1 MKISSLTKHLGLA
14 ILVLGLAAGC
24 ASTQQQQETE
34 QEQGPSDSKVEAA
47 IQDARDT
54 NQEARS
60 MGADWRDARKLI
72 NEAEAAYEKGNNEQ
86 ALNLA
91 REAKL
96 TAEQNIKDH
105 KEAQRQKEKEAE
117 QEMAENDDMSQPE
130 MRTYTVER
138 GDTLWGISASSKGYN
153 DPYKWP
159 LIYRA
164 NTDKVK
170 DADLIYPDQKLR
182 IRLNPGSEQVDLAVE
197 HAKNRGEW
205 ELGKVESADRKYL
218 GEAGGM

>member
-1 MKISSLTKHLGLA
+1 MNISSLTKHLGMA

-34 QEQGPSDSKVEAA
+34 QTDQGPSDSKVEAA
-47 IQDARDT
+47 IQDARET

-72 NEAEAAYEKGNNEQ
+72 NEAETAFEGDNNEQ

-105 KEAQRQKEKEAE
+105 KEAQKQKEME
-117 QEMAENDDMSQPE
+117 QEE
-130 MRTYTVER
+130 MKSEPKMRSHTVR
-138 GDTLWGISASSKGYN
+138 SGDTLWGISASSKGYN

-164 NTDKVK
+164 NTDKVQ
-170 DADLIYPDQKLR
+170 DADLIYPGQKLK
-182 IRLNPGSEQVDLAVE
+182 IRANPSAEQVDLAVE

-218 GEAGGM
+218 GTAGGM

>member
-1 MKISSLTKHLGLA
+1 MKISSLTKHLGMA

-24 ASTQQQQETE
+24 ASTQEQQQTE
-34 QEQGPSDSKVEAA
+34 QTEGPSDSKVEAA

-72 NEAEAAYEKGNNEQ
+72 NEAETAFENDNNEQ

-91 REAKL
+91 REARL
-96 TAEQNIKDH
+96 TAEQNIEDY
-105 KEAQRQKEKEAE
+105 KEAQRNKEQQQAE
-117 QEMAENDDMSQPE
+117 QEEMESEPK

-138 GDTLWGISASSKGYN
+138 GDTLWGISASSRGYN

-164 NTDKVK
+164 NTDKIQ
-170 DADLIYPDQKLR
+170 DADLIYPEQKLR
-182 IRLNPGSEQVDLAVE
+182 IRTNPSADQVDLAVE

-218 GEAGGM
+218 GKAGGM